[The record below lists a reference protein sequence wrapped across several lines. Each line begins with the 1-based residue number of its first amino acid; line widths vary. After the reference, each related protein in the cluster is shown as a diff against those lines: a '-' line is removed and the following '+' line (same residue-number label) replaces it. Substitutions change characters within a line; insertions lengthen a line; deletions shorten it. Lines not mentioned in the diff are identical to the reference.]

1 MFFKNGRPVYL
12 NLFKIKL
19 PLPGFVSIL
28 HRVSGVYLF
37 IFSGFLLWIL
47 QNTLSS
53 ENSYINVKL
62 ILDNFFVKLLIFAMI
77 WSFLHHFLAG
87 IRFLLLDFHIGTRLK
102 TTRIASAFILVSG
115 AILTLVIF
123 SFFYGF

>member
-102 TTRIASAFILVSG
+102 TTRIASAFILFSG

-123 SFFYGF
+123 SFLYDF